1 MQNVFCDIINLDLHI
16 LQIGSLACMN
26 HNQICQETGFAPW
39 VFNRAELCSHCHTL
53 NWVRN
58 VGGGRLFKISLYFS
72 LRFFI
77 KIFFTKIHK
86 LRVKGYKTLFPS
98 NSGYVCAY
106 QASVSNHLRC
116 TIRDK
121 LLI

>member
-39 VFNRAELCSHCHTL
+39 VFNRAKLCSHCHTL

-72 LRFFI
+72 LKFFI

-86 LRVKGYKTLFPS
+86 LRVKGYKTEGGLYSPPIQ
-98 NSGYVCAY
+98 GMYVP
-106 QASVSNHLRC
+106 
-116 TIRDK
+116 TK
-121 LLI
+121 LQ